1 MKNTLDIL
9 KDEKIKP
16 LDKLLKDSRKL
27 VKELMNSHFQNIE
40 HDEARNI
47 EEMKFFLKT
56 FEFIRK
62 KWNVRILYE
71 LEIHS
76 GMNFNEMMRH
86 MEGISSR
93 SLSDRLKQLEDLNL
107 ITRTVQDGRP
117 PKVFYELSEKGQNII
132 ELFQFIILY
141 LIGI

>member
-1 MKNTLDIL
+1 MDEIRTKDIM
-9 KDEKIKP
+9 P
-16 LDKLLKDSRKL
+16 LDKLLKDSRNL
-27 VKELMNSHFQNIE
+27 VKDLMDSHFENIK
-40 HDEARNI
+40 HDEERKI
-47 EEMKFFLKT
+47 VEMKFFLKT

-117 PKVFYELSEKGQNII
+117 PKVLYKLSEKGQGII
-132 ELFQFIILY
+132 ELIQFIILY
-141 LIGI
+141 LTGI

>member
-1 MKNTLDIL
+1 MVDVKIN
-9 KDEKIKP
+9 KIKP
-16 LDKLLKDSRKL
+16 LDKLLKESRNL
-27 VKELMNSHFQNIE
+27 VKELMDLHFENVE
-40 HDEARNI
+40 HDEERKI
-47 EEMKFFLKT
+47 LEMKFFLKT

-93 SLSDRLKQLEDLNL
+93 SLSDRLKQLENLNL
-107 ITRTVQDGRP
+107 ITRTVQVGRP
-117 PKVFYELSEKGQNII
+117 PKVLYELSEKGQGII
-132 ELFQFIILY
+132 ELIQFIILY
-141 LIGI
+141 LTGI

>member
-1 MKNTLDIL
+1 LVEIKTN
-9 KDEKIKP
+9 KIKP
-16 LDKLLKDSRKL
+16 LDKLLKDSRNL
-27 VKELMNSHFQNIE
+27 VKELMDSHFENIK
-40 HDEARNI
+40 HDEERKI
-47 EEMKFFLKT
+47 VEMKFFLKT

-62 KWNVRILYE
+62 KWNMRILYE

-86 MEGISSR
+86 MEGVSSR

-117 PKVFYELSEKGQNII
+117 PKVLYELSEKGQGII
-132 ELFQFIILY
+132 ELTQFIILY
-141 LIGI
+141 LTGI

>member
-1 MKNTLDIL
+1 MDDI
-9 KDEKIKP
+9 KTIKIKP
-16 LDKLLKDSRKL
+16 LDKLLKDSRNL
-27 VKELMNSHFQNIE
+27 VKELMDSHFESIE
-40 HDEARNI
+40 HDEARKI
-47 EEMKFFLKT
+47 VEMKFFLKA

-76 GMNFNEMMRH
+76 GLNFNEMIRH

-117 PKVFYELSEKGQNII
+117 PKVLYELSEKGQGII
-132 ELFQFIILY
+132 ELIQFIIVY
-141 LIGI
+141 LTGI

>member
-1 MKNTLDIL
+1 VKNTLDKL

-16 LDKLLKDSRKL
+16 LDKLLKDSRNL
-27 VKELMNSHFQNIE
+27 VKELMDLHFQNIE
-40 HDEARNI
+40 HDESRNI

-71 LEIHS
+71 LKIHS

-117 PKVFYELSEKGQNII
+117 PKVLYELSEKGQGII
-132 ELFQFIILY
+132 ELIQFIILY
-141 LIGI
+141 LAGI

>member
-1 MKNTLDIL
+1 MKKTLNKL
-9 KDEKIKP
+9 KNEKIKP

-93 SLSDRLKQLEDLNL
+93 SLSDRLKQLENLNL

-117 PKVFYELSEKGQNII
+117 PKVLYELSEKGQGII
-132 ELFQFIILY
+132 ELIQFIILY

>member
-1 MKNTLDIL
+1 M
-9 KDEKIKP
+9 DEIITKKIKP
-16 LDKLLKDSRKL
+16 IDKLLKDSRNL
-27 VKELMNSHFQNIE
+27 VKELMDSHFENIK
-40 HDEARNI
+40 HDEERKI
-47 EEMKFFLKT
+47 VEMKFFLKT

-117 PKVFYELSEKGQNII
+117 PKVLYELSEKGQGII
-132 ELFQFIILY
+132 ELIQFIILY
-141 LIGI
+141 LTGM

>member
-1 MKNTLDIL
+1 M
-9 KDEKIKP
+9 DEINSKKIKP
-16 LDKLLKDSRKL
+16 LSKLLKESRNL
-27 VKELMNSHFQNIE
+27 VKELMDTHFENIE
-40 HDEARNI
+40 HNEERKI
-47 EEMKFFLKT
+47 IEMKFFLKT

-62 KWNVRILYE
+62 KWNVQILYE

-86 MEGISSR
+86 MKGISSR

-117 PKVFYELSEKGQNII
+117 PKVLYELSEKGQGII
-132 ELFQFIILY
+132 ELIQFIIVY
-141 LIGI
+141 LAGI

>member
-1 MKNTLDIL
+1 LDEI
-9 KDEKIKP
+9 KTKKIKP
-16 LDKLLKDSRKL
+16 LDKLLKDSRNL
-27 VKELMNSHFQNIE
+27 VKELMDSHFENIE
-40 HDEARNI
+40 HDEERKI
-47 EEMKFFLKT
+47 VEMKFFLKT

-117 PKVFYELSEKGQNII
+117 PKVLYELSEKGKGII
-132 ELFQFIILY
+132 ELIQFIILY
-141 LIGI
+141 LTGM

>member
-1 MKNTLDIL
+1 MVEIKTN
-9 KDEKIKP
+9 KIKP
-16 LDKLLKDSRKL
+16 LDKLLKDSRL
-27 VKELMNSHFQNIE
+27 VVKDLMDSHFENIK
-40 HDEARNI
+40 HDEERKI
-47 EEMKFFLKT
+47 VEMNFFLKT

-93 SLSDRLKQLEDLNL
+93 SLSDRLKQLEGLNL

-117 PKVFYELSEKGQNII
+117 PKVLYELSEKGQGII
-132 ELFQFIILY
+132 ELIQFIIVY
-141 LIGI
+141 LTGI

>member
-1 MKNTLDIL
+1 VKKTLNKLKN
-9 KDEKIKP
+9 EKIKP

-93 SLSDRLKQLEDLNL
+93 SLSDRLKQLENLNL

-117 PKVFYELSEKGQNII
+117 PKVLYELSEKGQGII
-132 ELFQFIILY
+132 ELIQFIILY

>member
-1 MKNTLDIL
+1 MKRTLDKL

-27 VKELMNSHFQNIE
+27 VKELMDSHFQNIE

-93 SLSDRLKQLEDLNL
+93 SLSDRLKQLENLNL

-117 PKVFYELSEKGQNII
+117 PKVLYELSEKGQGII
-132 ELFQFIILY
+132 DLIQFIILY

>member
-1 MKNTLDIL
+1 M
-9 KDEKIKP
+9 DEIKTKKIKP
-16 LDKLLKDSRKL
+16 LDKLLKDSRNL
-27 VKELMNSHFQNIE
+27 VKGLMDSHFERIK
-40 HDEARNI
+40 HDEERKI
-47 EEMKFFLKT
+47 VEMKFFLKT

-86 MEGISSR
+86 MEGISTR
-93 SLSDRLKQLEDLNL
+93 SLSDRLKQLADLNL

-117 PKVFYELSEKGQNII
+117 PKVLYELSEKGQGII
-132 ELFQFIILY
+132 ELIQFIILY
-141 LIGI
+141 LTGI

>member
-1 MKNTLDIL
+1 M
-9 KDEKIKP
+9 DEINSKKIKP
-16 LDKLLKDSRKL
+16 LDKLLKDSRNL
-27 VKELMNSHFQNIE
+27 VKELMDSHFENIK
-40 HDEARNI
+40 HDEERKI
-47 EEMKFFLKT
+47 VEMKFFLKT

-62 KWNVRILYE
+62 KWNVQILYE

-117 PKVFYELSEKGQNII
+117 PKVLYELSEKGQGII
-132 ELFQFIILY
+132 ELIQFIILY
-141 LIGI
+141 LTGI

>member
-1 MKNTLDIL
+1 MKKTLNKL
-9 KDEKIKP
+9 KNEKIKP